1 MPYGRFR
8 PRFRP
13 VGRRKARYLWVRSFE
28 NNVAPV
34 QGPSVNSNDL
44 LAVYKQTQ
52 FAGGNFNFP
61 DIVIWRIHIRISI
74 HWRFSVAAATAN
86 TGSNISM
93 FVDSRLQTLL
103 NPVTQPYDERYL
115 MWYEAFAADAAEG
128 TLALGTIDTTSD
140 HLLVKEFDVKSHRKI
155 NTPDE
160 TLWLTIVG
168 TGNTTLVD
176 YAFQQSTL
184 LRLP

>member
-1 MPYGRFR
+1 
-8 PRFRP
+8 
-13 VGRRKARYLWVRSFE
+13 
-28 NNVAPV
+28 
-34 QGPSVNSNDL
+34 
-44 LAVYKQTQ
+44 
-52 FAGGNFNFP
+52 
-61 DIVIWRIHIRISI
+61 
-74 HWRFSVAAATAN
+74 
-86 TGSNISM
+86 M